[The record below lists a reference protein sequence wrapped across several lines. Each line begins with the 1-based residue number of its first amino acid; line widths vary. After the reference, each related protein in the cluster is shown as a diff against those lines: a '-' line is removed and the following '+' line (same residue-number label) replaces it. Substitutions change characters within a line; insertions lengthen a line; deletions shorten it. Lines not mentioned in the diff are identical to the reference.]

1 MVAWSE
7 GSIQANDLNIHSYR
21 NGGTGKPQLLVLHGV
36 MDNGLC
42 WTPVARDLQ
51 ARFDV
56 IMPDAQ
62 GHGRTRGSLEH
73 FSYPQLADDVAA
85 LIGALSL
92 EKPSLFGHSMGA
104 MTSVVV
110 AASDPDL
117 VRAIVL
123 EDPPFMD
130 ESPLKSEGNVPAA
143 ENLQAFQNILSLKTM
158 SPQERLVAARNYN
171 PTRDEAELGPW
182 ADSKIEF
189 DPGILQHLQVM
200 FPWREM
206 LPASTCPILLVTG
219 DPAAGAIVTP
229 QVAQE
234 VSSLWQRGEVIGD
247 PGSRALHLSRSLCR
261 DHATNP
267 GLSESGMSHVLKE
280 EVPSQAQPL

>member
-7 GSIQANDLNIHSYR
+7 GSIQANDLTIHYSR
-21 NGGTGKPQLLVLHGV
+21 TGGTGKPQLLLLHGV

-56 IMPDAQ
+56 LMPGAR

-92 EKPSLFGHSMGA
+92 EKPSLFGHSRGA

-110 AASDPDL
+110 AVRYPDL

-123 EDPPFMD
+123 EDP
-130 ESPLKSEGNVPAA
+130 
-143 ENLQAFQNILSLKTM
+143 LS
-158 SPQERLVAARNYN
+158 
-171 PTRDEAELGPW
+171 
-182 ADSKIEF
+182 
-189 DPGILQHLQVM
+189 
-200 FPWREM
+200 
-206 LPASTCPILLVTG
+206 
-219 DPAAGAIVTP
+219 
-229 QVAQE
+229 
-234 VSSLWQRGEVIGD
+234 
-247 PGSRALHLSRSLCR
+247 
-261 DHATNP
+261 
-267 GLSESGMSHVLKE
+267 
-280 EVPSQAQPL
+280 